1 MYILRS
7 LLTRVGCST
16 TARQP
21 RAATGAHCNAI
32 LAPDRLAPTG
42 PTPPC
47 TPIAQASLP
56 LIASGRCDVCECG
69 CPSTRPRARAQR
81 TRRRPAVRQ
90 ERTDVAERST
100 SSQHEQVMQDPICS
114 PYAAYARVSASLH
127 HGRYRLKPYRIASV
141 LRLCIAAVDI
151 TASYSAISPSPSA
164 TPPGNQTLAMRVP
177 GEQLTLRPRT
187 KPWLLRIWIEL
198 EDIPCGLSLKPFAW
212 GPPRNTTQVA
222 CVFFTRISSYDS
234 SCGSVLYPSCTLP
247 TLQKS
252 H

>member
-32 LAPDRLAPTG
+32 LAPEPDRLAPTG
-42 PTPPC
+42 PTPAC

-187 KPWLLRIWIEL
+187 KPWLLSIWIEL
-198 EDIPCGLSLKPFAW
+198 EDILCDFSLKPFV
-212 GPPRNTTQVA
+212 GPT
-222 CVFFTRISSYDS
+222 
-234 SCGSVLYPSCTLP
+234 P
-247 TLQKS
+247 TP
-252 H
+252 